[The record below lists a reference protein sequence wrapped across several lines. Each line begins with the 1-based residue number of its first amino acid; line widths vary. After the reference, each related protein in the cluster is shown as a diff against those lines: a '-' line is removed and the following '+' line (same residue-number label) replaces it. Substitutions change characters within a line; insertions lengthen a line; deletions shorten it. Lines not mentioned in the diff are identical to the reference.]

1 MEIKHT
7 ETEAKRRKKAIV
19 ALAMKLIEH
28 CGIYVT
34 AKTVGNEY
42 KREIGNYYTNALYNL
57 FPRIAEY
64 LEDLYIKY
72 NGNFHSNELIITNLT
87 KMFVE
92 FLIEEA
98 NSELKE
104 TIKNN
109 NYNLVIEPIPK
120 FIVNYDSETKIITVT
135 LEYNGITEAI
145 KYDES
150 INEEFDYYVEYMAK
164 KEKSKPTIFQVT
176 NGRKL

>member
-7 ETEAKRRKKAIV
+7 ETEAKRRKEAIV

-34 AKTVGNEY
+34 VKTEKKEY
-42 KREIGNYYTNALYNL
+42 KQEIGNYYTNALYNL

-64 LEDLYIKY
+64 LEGLYIEY

-87 KMFVE
+87 EMFVE
-92 FLIEEA
+92 FLIEEVR
-98 NSELKE
+98 
-104 TIKNN
+104 KNFN
-109 NYNLVIEPIPK
+109 TTVKNDGYKLILESAPK
-120 FIVNYDSETKIITVT
+120 FIVNHDSII